1 MGVAL
6 VAISDKGYFRST
18 KTCRYRR
25 HKRFEEL
32 QRHDTQRGLKLKR
45 SHLIRTILEIVAV
58 LVLMFLARQ
67 LFTQSYNTTKTT
79 GMEPGLAAN
88 QLVIVN
94 KAAYLFFHNPERGD
108 VIVFNNPQPPYEDLM
123 KRVIGLPGD
132 TITTDST
139 HIWVNNV
146 LLNEPYITQPIN
158 TVANTWHIPANA
170 YFVLSDN
177 RANGE
182 DSRAIGPISRDN
194 IVGKA
199 VIASSS
205 IISIHFIDTHSDVF
219 SHIKNP

>member
-6 VAISDKGYFRST
+6 VAVSDKGYFRST
-18 KTCRYRR
+18 KTCRYRQ

-45 SHLIRTILEIVAV
+45 SHLTREIVEV
-58 LVLMFLARQ
+58 VVFVGLAGLII
-67 LFTQSYNTTKTT
+67 LFTIQSYNVTSTT
-79 GMEPGLAAN
+79 GMEPGLVAN
-88 QLVIVN
+88 QHIMVN
-94 KAAYLFFHNPERGD
+94 KIGYLFHSPARGD

-132 TITTDST
+132 TITTDNT
-139 HIWVNNV
+139 HVWVNNV

-182 DSRAIGPISRDN
+182 DSRAIGPIPKDN
-194 IVGKA
+194 IVGQA
-199 VIASSS
+199 VLVYWPITNV
-205 IISIHFIDTHSDVF
+205 HFIDTHSDVF